1 MKLKANARR
10 GELTE
15 WAAAVRRRLAAGETV
30 EFSPKGESMSPTLRP
45 ATDTVHIRACA
56 DYAPGDILLVEAE
69 TPPGVFLHRLM
80 AVRDCRYIL
89 MGDANLYQTE
99 ECRRAGILGK
109 VVGIRRRS
117 RDMTAAPS
125 TRLLR
130 SLHRL
135 HTRAPRLR
143 RLLVRLLTHIPLH
156 G

>member
-1 MKLKANARR
+1 MLLKDSARR

-15 WAAAVRRRLAAGETV
+15 WAAAVRRHLAAGETV

-45 ATDTVHIRACA
+45 ATDTVRVAPCA
-56 DYAPGDILLVEAE
+56 TYSPGDILLVEAE

-80 AVRDCRYIL
+80 AVRDGRYIL

-99 ECRRAGILGK
+99 ECPRGGILGK
-109 VVGIRRRS
+109 VVAIRRCG
-117 RDMTAAPS
+117 RDITAARS

-135 HTRAPRLR
+135 HGTAPRLR
-143 RLLVRLLTHIPLH
+143 LLLVRILH
-156 G
+156 HLHL